1 VLKIRN
7 ANVKDIK
14 TITEIYNEAIVNTNA
29 TFDIKE
35 KTINKMRE
43 WFKNHGSKNPIVVAE
58 RDEKIVGWAA
68 LSKYDSKKAYSNTA
82 ELSLYVLEKYQDK
95 GIGKKL
101 MKDILKKGK
110 KSGIHAVLARITAGN
125 DASIHLH
132 EEFGFEKVGTL
143 KEVGEKFGKIL
154 DVHVLEKIFN

>member
-1 VLKIRN
+1 MLKIRD
-7 ANVKDIK
+7 ASVKEIK

-35 KTINKMRE
+35 KTINEMRE
-43 WFKNHGSKNPIVVAE
+43 WFKNHESKNPVVVAE
-58 RDEKIVGWAA
+58 RYEKVVGWAA

-101 MKDILKKGK
+101 MKEILKKGK

-154 DVHVLEKIFN
+154 DVHILEKIFN